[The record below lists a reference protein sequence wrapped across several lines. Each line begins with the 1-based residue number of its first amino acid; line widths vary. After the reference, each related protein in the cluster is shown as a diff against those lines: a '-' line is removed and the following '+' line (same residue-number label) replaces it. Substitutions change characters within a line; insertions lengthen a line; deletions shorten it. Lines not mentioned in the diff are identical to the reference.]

1 MSFLETNKTKGYPQ
15 RIFEIGYA
23 VEGAS
28 NENKNFREVSKIS
41 GVIAGTKTNFSEI
54 KAVVEGILFGLTDSD
69 NVKISEVNK
78 GFFIGGR
85 AAKILIKD
93 ADTGFFGEIS
103 PVVIENF
110 GIEVPVTAFEVNLT
124 NLYTIVNK
132 LLRDLRVKYPDMGGF
147 SSGNLQDCKRF
158 YITYSNSSKLR
169 TLFVEI
175 NRNNNLTLHN
185 FSKTPATVWRN
196 YLH

>member
-1 MSFLETNKTKGYPQ
+1 MEKT
-15 RIFEIGYA
+15 
-23 VEGAS
+23 
-28 NENKNFREVSKIS
+28 
-41 GVIAGTKTNFSEI
+41 GTKT
-54 KAVVEGILFGLTDSD
+54 
-69 NVKISEVNK
+69 
-78 GFFIGGR
+78 
-85 AAKILIKD
+85 
-93 ADTGFFGEIS
+93 DTGIKQIQEQDYKKS
-103 PVVIENF
+103 
-110 GIEVPVTAFEVNLT
+110 
-124 NLYTIVNK
+124 LYSIIKKVEDSKHRAITIVNK